1 MRHLLNLKKELND
14 KAKKKKCLGLLAQK
28 NRIDS

>member
-14 KAKKKKCLGLLAQK
+14 KAKKKNVQGYLHKKIG
-28 NRIDS
+28 